1 MKQKY
6 SPESVNVLGSVRIVL
21 DEVEHIRIVSV
32 EKTNVVV
39 TS

>member
-1 MKQKY
+1 M
-6 SPESVNVLGSVRIVL
+6 LGSVRIVL

-32 EKTNVVV
+32 EKTDVVV